1 MWKERQITPLY
12 VTLPAVFSYLLTH
25 SEIYK
30 WMLCW
35 GISHCRLFLLFWFH
49 FMCVMCL
56 NVCMHVG
63 VFVYALVCL
72 WRPGVDWEIF
82 LNCSLFPLE
91 AVYQS
96 NPEPVYIPISVATLL
111 QGSPGSTCQGWN
123 YKQATMPTWH
133 LCEFYGLNSGLHTNT
148 LFTKPS
154 PCLHLRLFFFFFNCY
169 FWILWNCLS

>member
-63 VFVYALVCL
+63 VFVYALV
-72 WRPGVDWEIF
+72 DWEAWGRLGNISQLLSF
-82 LNCSLFPLE
+82 SFRVSVSVKPRTCLYTYLCSHL
-91 AVYQS
+91 
-96 NPEPVYIPISVATLL
+96 AT
-111 QGSPGSTCQGWN
+111 GVPR
-123 YKQATMPTWH
+123 
-133 LCEFYGLNSGLHTNT
+133 
-148 LFTKPS
+148 
-154 PCLHLRLFFFFFNCY
+154 LHLPRLKLQAGYHAHLAFMWVLGSEFWSSHKY
-169 FWILWNCLS
+169 FIH